1 MIVPVRDGSW
11 PPACRERI
19 SDLFDDS
26 VLLNL
31 AYNQAGQ
38 LTGAAVVDAGN
49 PVEEARRIR
58 DEAISLAVP
67 IRTTWLAAERER
79 RSAGRP

>member
-1 MIVPVRDGSW
+1 
-11 PPACRERI
+11 
-19 SDLFDDS
+19 

-31 AYNQAGQ
+31 AYSQAGQ

-67 IRTTWLAAERER
+67 FQDYV
-79 RSAGRP
+79 AGRGA